1 MPGTDAVI
9 ALLGL
14 SSCPSRI
21 AGVGTQG
28 RPVLSFHTPCAH
40 TQQLAPVVWG
50 TRPAPPPAHAADEPL
65 PPERVGREKR
75 PAASGRTL
83 SAAQLDLREQLWLED
98 PLIHAHVPLPPDDAR
113 TAHLLCAA
121 PARVGGGVLVFCEE
135 SILYVPPPAP
145 PRTRAPPRARR
156 ASAQE
161 KRRVP
166 SDDGARD
173 VPKRRKTPDG
183 GARADDGA
191 GEAPPLVHLRVP
203 RRLTVAAAAVL
214 DAGDGAA
221 PARVVLSAA
230 DGAVYVLALHVAPG
244 EAQVARLALHRVG
257 ASSSAAGPRA
267 LTPLGEGFVHV
278 ASALG
283 DAVLLD
289 VGGGDAVR
297 EVHRWPSLAPVLDM
311 VVDEAEDAP
320 HVPGAPPARVVTCS
334 GAGASC
340 SLRIFWHGVAAH
352 ELARVAVPACLGVR
366 AITTGAPARTTHLA
380 LLFATHTRVLDVHG
394 LVDVSAPMAE
404 RGAPLGVRA
413 LHVQGVCAA
422 EPTWIVV
429 TPHAVAAVARTTA
442 VWTPAGAAAAEI
454 VAADATDAG
463 DVLVGLAGG
472 RVVRLA
478 LRGGAWAEEAAHT
491 LAAEVACV
499 ALPRAHA
506 ARVALVGTWALRVE
520 ALALADLAPAP
531 AADVDALPALPVALA
546 AHAYAPGAPTYV
558 YAALASGDV
567 RIAALRGASAH
578 AAAPVH
584 TLRVGARPAA
594 LAALAGDAGVVA
606 LGERAYVAVPDG
618 GGERVRY
625 SALRSAPLRGA
636 AALVGHGACTLAA
649 VEADALV
656 FLALDTAHAHDVRTV
671 DLGAEQPTSIAAY
684 APADAYAVTTWPAL
698 AAERG
703 AGDVHGAVRLVARA
717 DLAPRAT
724 YALLRGER
732 ANCVAPVALHGTTYL
747 AVGTGFV
754 RADDETRAGRVLGFE
769 VRGAALALA
778 FALDV
783 PGNVYGVAPVA
794 NVLAAAVNAQVVT
807 YALDV
812 AQRTLVPAARWGCA
826 FVASSLVGVRGDAH
840 TLVVGDAMRSLTV
853 LAVADGGAIT
863 ECARDLDPYWTV
875 AVAACDAAAQH
886 YLGADIAMN
895 VFVAARVPTRGA
907 DHDDDYGHAMR
918 RTAGFH
924 YGDMV
929 NRLVQGAGRGVPR
942 VAAHLGTAAGALG
955 ALWHIDAELGAL
967 LDVVQHALA
976 QEARVPGDI
985 PWTEWR
991 TLRTDHRTAP
1001 PRGVL
1006 DGELLGMLA
1015 ACTPAQRER
1024 VVAVASHLARR
1035 KEHTAPPVS
1044 ADAVLRA
1051 LDRLAALP

>member
-625 SALRSAPLRGA
+625 SALRSAPLRG
-636 AALVGHGACTLAA
+636 
-649 VEADALV
+649 
-656 FLALDTAHAHDVRTV
+656 
-671 DLGAEQPTSIAAY
+671 
-684 APADAYAVTTWPAL
+684 
-698 AAERG
+698 
-703 AGDVHGAVRLVARA
+703 
-717 DLAPRAT
+717 
-724 YALLRGER
+724 ER